1 MTIAKDTPVFTSVL
15 QQVAAAWSV
24 DHTAYPYGMYAL
36 SIDYH
41 DGFSV
46 VPQPLAGPDGT
57 QVAHIKLQSAYSLVT
72 VTWSAARA
80 GEHPACPNPAPP
92 PGSNFVLLDR
102 HTTPSAPQLHP
113 DGATRLYA
121 ITGVYTYSLVN
132 PMTGVGGLP
141 MGAMPFDATP
151 AVLYVYSALDFRN
164 TIFPLT

>member
-1 MTIAKDTPVFTSVL
+1 MTIQKDTPIFASLL
-15 QQVAAAWSV
+15 QRVAAAWSD
-24 DHTAYPYGMYAL
+24 DHAVAPYELYAL
-36 SIDYH
+36 TTHFD

-72 VTWSAARA
+72 VTWAASRA
-80 GEHPACPNPAPP
+80 GEHPAAPNPIPP
-92 PGSNFVLLDR
+92 PGSNFVLLNR
-102 HTTPSAPQLHP
+102 RTSPEAPRLYP
-113 DGATRLYA
+113 DGVTRMYA

-132 PMTGVGGLP
+132 PLTGVGGLP